1 MPNCP
6 WNYSLARNFHSK
18 FWQKSHKVQSR
29 FDETHFAE
37 TRFAD
42 TRFGET
48 RFAETLTLT
57 LTPNPNSKP

>member
-29 FDETHFAE
+29 FDET
-37 TRFAD
+37 RFA
-42 TRFGET
+42 ET

-57 LTPNPNSKP
+57 LTPNPNHKP